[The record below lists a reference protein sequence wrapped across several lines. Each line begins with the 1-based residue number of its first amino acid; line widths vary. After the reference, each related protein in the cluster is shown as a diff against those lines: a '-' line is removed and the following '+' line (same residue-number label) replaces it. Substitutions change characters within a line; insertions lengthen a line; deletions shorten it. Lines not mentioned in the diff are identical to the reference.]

1 MAPPKMGTDLQFS
14 RIGTP
19 EWNRQNAYSMGKV

>member
-1 MAPPKMGTDLQFS
+1 MAPPKWVRIYKFS
-14 RIGTP
+14 RIGVP